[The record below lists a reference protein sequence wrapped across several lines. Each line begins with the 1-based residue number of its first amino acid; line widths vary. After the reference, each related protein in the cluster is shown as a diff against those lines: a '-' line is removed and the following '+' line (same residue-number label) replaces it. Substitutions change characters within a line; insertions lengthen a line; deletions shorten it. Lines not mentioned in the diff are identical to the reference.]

1 MRDELEQRVQERTA
15 ELEQGRQRESVLNVL
30 LRLSMEERSLDEQ
43 LHRALDQIL
52 SIPWL
57 PVLRRGAIFVI
68 GEPGGA
74 LCLRAQQGLE
84 PELQATCAQI
94 SFGQCLCGR
103 AAARGEIE
111 FADHVDERHEIVY
124 DGMPPHGHY
133 CVPILSSMAPSFAQG
148 SVIGVLV
155 LYLEEGHRREVQE
168 EAFLHAVG
176 HTLAGMVER
185 GLAADALR
193 ESEQRLR
200 ELNTRL
206 EVYSRTLE
214 QRVHERTR
222 EIERRTQVAESLRDI
237 LAVLNS
243 DRPLGEVLEHI
254 VSEASRLLQSEASAI
269 YRLQQDAQ
277 FEVQTAAGW
286 SARWADVDHLAPQ
299 LAQALR
305 SGQPVWFSDGSAGAT
320 GERRSDLLQSPLPD
334 SMVQGC
340 RAVLAVPLG
349 IADEIYGALAL
360 YYPQPRA
367 FAEDDVQLAV
377 AFADQAALAIENA
390 RLHQHARDAAI
401 VQERARLARDLH
413 DSVTQSLYSLTL
425 LAEGWRRLG
434 SMGRLQDTD
443 DPLKELGELAQQAL
457 KEMRLMVYE
466 LRPPALDQEGL
477 LGALHQ
483 RLGAVEQRA
492 GVEARLLAQEIVEL
506 PAPIEEGLYRIAI
519 EALNNALKHASATK
533 VTVHVR
539 VDSERAT
546 LKVVDDGRGFDLA
559 LAAHSS
565 GMGLHTMRERAERLG
580 GTLTLCSTPG
590 EGTSTVASV
599 PFKIENHGDMETT
612 EKKKG

>member
-1 MRDELEQRVQERTA
+1 M
-15 ELEQGRQRESVLNVL
+15 SV
-30 LRLSMEERSLDEQ
+30 
-43 LHRALDQIL
+43 
-52 SIPWL
+52 
-57 PVLRRGAIFVI
+57 
-68 GEPGGA
+68 
-74 LCLRAQQGLE
+74 
-84 PELQATCAQI
+84 
-94 SFGQCLCGR
+94 
-103 AAARGEIE
+103 AR
-111 FADHVDERHEIVY
+111 
-124 DGMPPHGHY
+124 
-133 CVPILSSMAPSFAQG
+133 
-148 SVIGVLV
+148 
-155 LYLEEGHRREVQE
+155 
-168 EAFLHAVG
+168 
-176 HTLAGMVER
+176 
-185 GLAADALR
+185 
-193 ESEQRLR
+193 
-200 ELNTRL
+200 
-206 EVYSRTLE
+206 
-214 QRVHERTR
+214 
-222 EIERRTQVAESLRDI
+222 QVAESLRDI

-269 YRLQQDAQ
+269 YRLQQTMPSLRYRRQQGGLLDGRMWTTCPHSWLRRC
-277 FEVQTAAGW
+277 VAA
-286 SARWADVDHLAPQ
+286 SRCA
-299 LAQALR
+299 
-305 SGQPVWFSDGSAGAT
+305 FSDGSAGAT
-320 GERRSDLLQSPLPD
+320 GERCSDLLQSPLPD
-334 SMVQGC
+334 CLVQGC
-340 RAVLAVPLG
+340 RAVLAVPLV
-349 IADEIYGALAL
+349 IADEVYGALAL

-367 FAEDDVQLAV
+367 FAEDEVQLAV

-434 SMGRLQDTD
+434 SMGRLEDTD

-466 LRPPALDQEGL
+466 LRPPALEQEGL

-539 VDSERAT
+539 VDNEWAT
-546 LKVVDDGRGFDLA
+546 LEVVDDGRGFDLA

-590 EGTSTVASV
+590 EGTSIVASV
-599 PFKIENHGDMETT
+599 PFKIENHGGMETT